1 MGTEDLSS
9 QRSHRGRRDLSD
21 HTNEDKKMS
30 DAKFFAHTPGP
41 NGDWHDL
48 IEHLIEVAQR
58 AREFASGFSGGQIA
72 YLAGLLHDLGKISP
86 AFQKYLKAQAEG
98 TPCPST
104 PHSPWGAALAYNMLK
119 SKNFW
124 REVVLPIAGHHA
136 GLQEPGDLSARLV
149 KYVRKEPDFMKKL
162 QQFAVDLMKQCSEAP
177 KIPLELRTD
186 LKKELW
192 IRMIFSALVDADRLD
207 TEDHVDPHKTG
218 IRQESPTINELW
230 YKFGKK
236 HEKKFMH
243 KAESKMVN
251 RIRQAVYNAC
261 LEAADG
267 PTGVYRL
274 TVPTGG
280 GKTLSGLAFCLR
292 HALKNGLRRIITA
305 IPYTS
310 IIDQTAQV
318 YRDFLGED
326 AVLEHHSQVN
336 DHKNTALSESQDNQS
351 LRLRL
356 AAENWD
362 FPVIVTTTVQLFESL
377 FSNKPGRCRKLH
389 NLAHSVILLDEVQTM
404 PPELLRPTVD
414 VLRTLVEDYGVTV
427 VLCTATQPAWENTPY
442 LKEFQVEV
450 PEIVPDYLRHFEAL
464 RRVDYEMRPAPM
476 SFADLAGEIQDQTQI
491 MVILNTRKDAVRLFL
506 ELNQPQDA
514 YHLSTLL
521 CGAHRKHILAEV
533 KDRLEAKEPVRLIST
548 QVVEAGVDLDFPVVY
563 RAIGP
568 LDRIVQAAGRCN
580 REGGKLTG
588 KGKMVIMELAEG
600 KAPKG
605 PYKEGLRIA
614 QLLLKLNPPEALHSP
629 ELYQDYFRRLF
640 QVVELDKK
648 GIQELR
654 KVLDFPKVTKEYR
667 LIPKLTS
674 PVLVPYGES
683 GRHLL
688 AWKAHSSRETWRR
701 LQPYLV
707 NLYDW
712 EVQKFKEDEWLEEIT
727 PGIFLWKGGYDKR
740 LGLVGAYY
748 DPCDLVW

>member
-1 MGTEDLSS
+1 
-9 QRSHRGRRDLSD
+9 
-21 HTNEDKKMS
+21 
-30 DAKFFAHTPGP
+30 
-41 NGDWHDL
+41 
-48 IEHLIEVAQR
+48 
-58 AREFASGFSGGQIA
+58 
-72 YLAGLLHDLGKISP
+72 
-86 AFQKYLKAQAEG
+86 
-98 TPCPST
+98 
-104 PHSPWGAALAYNMLK
+104 
-119 SKNFW
+119 
-124 REVVLPIAGHHA
+124 
-136 GLQEPGDLSARLV
+136 
-149 KYVRKEPDFMKKL
+149 
-162 QQFAVDLMKQCSEAP
+162 
-177 KIPLELRTD
+177 
-186 LKKELW
+186 
-192 IRMIFSALVDADRLD
+192 
-207 TEDHVDPHKTG
+207 
-218 IRQESPTINELW
+218 
-230 YKFGKK
+230 
-236 HEKKFMH
+236 
-243 KAESKMVN
+243 
-251 RIRQAVYNAC
+251 
-261 LEAADG
+261 
-267 PTGVYRL
+267 
-274 TVPTGG
+274 
-280 GKTLSGLAFCLR
+280 
-292 HALKNGLRRIITA
+292 
-305 IPYTS
+305 
-310 IIDQTAQV
+310 
-318 YRDFLGED
+318 
-326 AVLEHHSQVN
+326 
-336 DHKNTALSESQDNQS
+336 
-351 LRLRL
+351 
-356 AAENWD
+356 
-362 FPVIVTTTVQLFESL
+362 
-377 FSNKPGRCRKLH
+377 
-389 NLAHSVILLDEVQTM
+389 
-404 PPELLRPTVD
+404 
-414 VLRTLVEDYGVTV
+414 
-427 VLCTATQPAWENTPY
+427 
-442 LKEFQVEV
+442 
-450 PEIVPDYLRHFEAL
+450 
-464 RRVDYEMRPAPM
+464 
-476 SFADLAGEIQDQTQI
+476 